1 MWGRK
6 KRAAGEQVGE
16 GHQKK
21 GRHPVAWFKGMGRGG
36 KILTLVM
43 VGIGLILVMRGCN
56 AILNKQA
63 PEEQAARVIEVHQ
76 VELRPK
82 DEVLH
87 YTGGLAA
94 GEQAIVNAK
103 NGGRVSKIL
112 VENGVMVSAG
122 QALVLLEN
130 SDLQNMSTINQAT
143 AAKAQAAY
151 QNAQANYE
159 RYKALFEAG
168 GMSQKDFDDV
178 KLGLVVAEA
187 DASSAR
193 AAAANAG
200 EAVASA
206 TIKAPIAGLVANRD
220 VTLGQMLAPGQQI
233 MTVESTGQVSVNI
246 NISQE
251 DINKLTVGMEA
262 DIEISS
268 LSKEPFRGRLV
279 SINPAADPATRSFAG
294 KILVNNSD
302 GKLKPG
308 MYSRVKIGT
317 GQSKKVLTVP
327 VVAVTGED
335 GLYFV
340 FLVEG
345 EVVKRQRVD
354 VGDVLGNMIEITK
367 GLGEGQTVAITG
379 ASSLKDGDKISV
391 KE

>member
-6 KRAAGEQVGE
+6 KQVVDE
-16 GHQKK
+16 KVMEREKK
-21 GRHPVAWFKGMGRGG
+21 MHPLARYKGMGRGG
-36 KILTLVM
+36 KILTLLLVA
-43 VGIGLILVMRGCN
+43 IGLVLVMRGCN
-56 AILNKQA
+56 AIINKQA
-63 PEEQAARVIEVHQ
+63 PEEKIARVIEVQQ
-76 VELRPK
+76 VELRSK
-82 DEVLH
+82 DEVLQ

-112 VENGVMVSAG
+112 VENGATVSAG
-122 QALVLLEN
+122 QALVLLES
-130 SDLQNMSTINQAT
+130 SDLQNMATINRAT
-143 AAKAQAAY
+143 ATKAQAAY
-151 QNAQANYE
+151 QNALANYE
-159 RYKALFEAG
+159 RYQALFEAG
-168 GMSQKDFDDV
+168 GMSQKDFDDIR
-178 KLGLVVAEA
+178 LGLIVAEA
-187 DASSAR
+187 DASSAQ

-200 EAVASA
+200 EAIANA
-206 TIKAPIAGLVANRD
+206 TIKAPITGLVANRE

-233 MTVESTGQVSVNI
+233 MTVESTGQVAVHI
-246 NISQE
+246 NISQN
-251 DINKLTVGMEA
+251 DINKLAVGMEA

-268 LSKEPFRGRLV
+268 LSKAPFHGRLV
-279 SINPAADPATRSFAG
+279 SINPAADPSTRSFAG
-294 KILVNNSD
+294 KVLVDNPE

-317 GQSKKVLTVP
+317 GQTKKVLTVP

-345 EVVKRQRVD
+345 DTVKRQRVD

-367 GLGEGQTVAITG
+367 GLEEGQTVAITG
-379 ASSLKDGDKISV
+379 ASTLKDGDLISV